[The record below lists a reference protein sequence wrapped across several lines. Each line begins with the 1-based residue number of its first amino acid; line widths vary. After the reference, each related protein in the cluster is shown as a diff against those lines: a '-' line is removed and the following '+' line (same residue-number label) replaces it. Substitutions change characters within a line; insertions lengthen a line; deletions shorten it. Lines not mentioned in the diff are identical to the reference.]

1 MDAERAVRSVEL
13 IFNGC
18 GESCAVG
25 GADLQW
31 RAVRSVEQVL
41 LFYTFP
47 MQLRR
52 CCDMTS

>member
-31 RAVRSVEQVL
+31 RAVWSVEQVL
-41 LFYTFP
+41 LFIP
-47 MQLRR
+47 SPCR